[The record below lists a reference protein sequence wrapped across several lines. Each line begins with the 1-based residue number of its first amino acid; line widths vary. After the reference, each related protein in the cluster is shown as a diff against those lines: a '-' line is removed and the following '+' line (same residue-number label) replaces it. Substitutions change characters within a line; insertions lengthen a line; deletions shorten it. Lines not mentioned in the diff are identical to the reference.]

1 MKTAAVISEL
11 NPLHSG
17 HAGLFRAAREMG
29 ADSVMTLMSGDFVQR
44 GVPSIVE
51 RYTRTHMALL
61 AGADLVL
68 SYPVR
73 YATGSAERFA
83 EYAVRIL
90 NGLGCVDWLVFGS
103 ESGDVDGLMECAGV
117 LVQEPPEFRE
127 RLHAALRAG
136 RSYPSAASEALPE
149 YAGLLRDPNNILGVE
164 YCKAL
169 IRTGSSIRPVTVK
182 RLSSM
187 HSDRS
192 IRDSGASAGAIRS
205 LLLEAGHPGTDRSG
219 GITQENVHPG
229 TDRSGGISQ
238 ENVHPGTDRSGGI
251 SQENVHPGM
260 DCSGSFSRESSDP
273 GSDQHVYD
281 QTGPDMSAVDVWTV
295 LSEVIPAEACE
306 VFRQSVEKHGLV
318 RADLFSKLLL
328 EKLWATDDPAELTQ
342 FLDVTD
348 DLSRTL
354 IQRRREF
361 TGWDGFMYLCASR
374 SLTISHVSR
383 ACLHIALSLG
393 RSDQSEGAL
402 LTQLLGCRRG
412 ANRLV
417 SAVSGGTVPVVAR
430 PASPPDGLSLGQSAL
445 LKEEIRLSNLYEVFR
460 SFERG
465 LRPVHA
471 CQRVL
476 LKV

>member
-192 IRDSGASAGAIRS
+192 IRDSGASAGAIRR
-205 LLLEAGHPGTDRSG
+205 LLLEAG
-219 GITQENVHPG
+219 HPG

-260 DCSGSFSRESSDP
+260 DCSGSISRELPDP
-273 GSDQHVYD
+273 GSDQHVND
-281 QTGPDMSAVDVWTV
+281 QMGPGMSVEDLWKV
-295 LSEVIPAEACE
+295 LNEVIPAEACE

-354 IQRRREF
+354 LLRRRKF
-361 TGWDGFMYLCASR
+361 TGWDEFMRLCASR
-374 SLTISHVSR
+374 SLTVSHVSR

-402 LTQLLGCRRG
+402 LTQLLGYRRE
-412 ANRLV
+412 ADRLV

-430 PASPPDGLSLGQSAL
+430 SASPPDGLSRGQSAL

-460 SFERG
+460 SFECG
-465 LRPVHA
+465 LTPVHA
-471 CQRVL
+471 CSRVV

>member
-182 RLSSM
+182 RQSSM

-219 GITQENVHPG
+219 GI
-229 TDRSGGISQ
+229 SQ
-238 ENVHPGTDRSGGI
+238 AH
-251 SQENVHPGM
+251 VHPGM
-260 DCSGSFSRESSDP
+260 DCSGSFSRESSD
-273 GSDQHVYD
+273 
-281 QTGPDMSAVDVWTV
+281 PDMSAVDVWTV

>member
-219 GITQENVHPG
+219 GI
-229 TDRSGGISQ
+229 SQ

-281 QTGPDMSAVDVWTV
+281 QTGPDMSVEDLRTV
-295 LSEVIPAEACE
+295 LKKVIPAEACE
-306 VFRQSVEKHGLV
+306 VFLQSVKKHGLV

-402 LTQLLGCRRG
+402 LTQLLGYRRE
-412 ANRLV
+412 ADRLV

-430 PASPPDGLSLGQSAL
+430 SASPPDGLSRGQSAL

-460 SFERG
+460 SFECG
-465 LRPVHA
+465 LTPVHA
-471 CQRVL
+471 CSRVL

>member
-169 IRTGSSIRPVTVK
+169 IRTDSSIRPVTVK

-205 LLLEAGHPGTDRSG
+205 LLLEAGHPGTDR
-219 GITQENVHPG
+219 P
-229 TDRSGGISQ
+229 
-238 ENVHPGTDRSGGI
+238 
-251 SQENVHPGM
+251 
-260 DCSGSFSRESSDP
+260 GSFSRE
-273 GSDQHVYD
+273 
-281 QTGPDMSAVDVWTV
+281 
-295 LSEVIPAEACE
+295 
-306 VFRQSVEKHGLV
+306 
-318 RADLFSKLLL
+318 
-328 EKLWATDDPAELTQ
+328 
-342 FLDVTD
+342 
-348 DLSRTL
+348 
-354 IQRRREF
+354 
-361 TGWDGFMYLCASR
+361 
-374 SLTISHVSR
+374 
-383 ACLHIALSLG
+383 
-393 RSDQSEGAL
+393 
-402 LTQLLGCRRG
+402 
-412 ANRLV
+412 
-417 SAVSGGTVPVVAR
+417 
-430 PASPPDGLSLGQSAL
+430 
-445 LKEEIRLSNLYEVFR
+445 
-460 SFERG
+460 
-465 LRPVHA
+465 
-471 CQRVL
+471 
-476 LKV
+476 

>member
-205 LLLEAGHPGTDRSG
+205 LLLEAGHPGTDR
-219 GITQENVHPG
+219 P
-229 TDRSGGISQ
+229 
-238 ENVHPGTDRSGGI
+238 
-251 SQENVHPGM
+251 
-260 DCSGSFSRESSDP
+260 GSFSRESSDP

-354 IQRRREF
+354 LQRRRDF
-361 TGWDGFMYLCASR
+361 TGWDGFMSLCASR

>member
-44 GVPSIVE
+44 GVPSITD
-51 RYTRTHMALL
+51 RHTRTHMALL

-73 YATGSAERFA
+73 YATGPAERFA

-103 ESGDVDGLMECAGV
+103 ESGDVHGLMECAEV

-169 IRTGSSIRPVTVK
+169 IRTGSTIRPVTVK

-187 HSDRS
+187 HNDRS
-192 IRDSGASAGAIRS
+192 VRDSGASAGAIRR
-205 LLLEAGHPGTDRSG
+205 LLFEASHFGMDRSKG
-219 GITQENVHPG
+219 TSHENA
-229 TDRSGGISQ
+229 
-238 ENVHPGTDRSGGI
+238 
-251 SQENVHPGM
+251 HPGM
-260 DCSGSFSRESSDP
+260 DLR
-273 GSDQHVYD
+273 
-281 QTGPDMSAVDVWTV
+281 TV
-295 LSEVIPAEACE
+295 LKKVIPAEACE
-306 VFRQSVEKHGLV
+306 VFLQSVKKHGLV

-354 IQRRREF
+354 LLRRRDF
-361 TGWDGFMYLCASR
+361 TGWDEFMRLCASR
-374 SLTISHVSR
+374 SLTVSHVSR

-402 LTQLLGCRRG
+402 LTQLLGYRRE
-412 ANRLV
+412 ADRLV

-430 PASPPDGLSLGQSAL
+430 SASPPDGLSRGQSAL

-460 SFERG
+460 SFECG
-465 LRPVHA
+465 LTPVHA
-471 CQRVL
+471 CSRVL

>member
-192 IRDSGASAGAIRS
+192 IRDSGASAGAIRR
-205 LLLEAGHPGTDRSG
+205 LLLEAGHPGTDRS
-219 GITQENVHPG
+219 V
-229 TDRSGGISQ
+229 GISQ

>member
-192 IRDSGASAGAIRS
+192 IRDSGASAGAIRR
-205 LLLEAGHPGTDRSG
+205 LLLEAG
-219 GITQENVHPG
+219 HPG

-260 DCSGSFSRESSDP
+260 DCSGSISRELSDP
-273 GSDQHVYD
+273 GSDQHVND
-281 QTGPDMSAVDVWTV
+281 QMGPGMSVEDLWKV
-295 LSEVIPAEACE
+295 LNEVIPAEACE

-354 IQRRREF
+354 LLRRRDF
-361 TGWDGFMYLCASR
+361 TGWDKFMRLCASR
-374 SLTISHVSR
+374 SLTVSHVSR

-402 LTQLLGCRRG
+402 LTQLLGYRRE
-412 ANRLV
+412 ADRLV

-430 PASPPDGLSLGQSAL
+430 SASPPDGLSRGQSAL

-460 SFERG
+460 SFECG
-465 LRPVHA
+465 LTPVHA
-471 CQRVL
+471 CSRVL

>member
-90 NGLGCVDWLVFGS
+90 NGLECVDWLVFGS

-219 GITQENVHPG
+219 GI
-229 TDRSGGISQ
+229 
-238 ENVHPGTDRSGGI
+238 

-273 GSDQHVYD
+273 GSDQDVYD

>member
-192 IRDSGASAGAIRS
+192 IRDSGASAGAS
-205 LLLEAGHPGTDRSG
+205 WNGLFGKLFPG
-219 GITQENVHPG
+219 IV
-229 TDRSGGISQ
+229 
-238 ENVHPGTDRSGGI
+238 
-251 SQENVHPGM
+251 
-260 DCSGSFSRESSDP
+260 
-273 GSDQHVYD
+273 
-281 QTGPDMSAVDVWTV
+281 
-295 LSEVIPAEACE
+295 
-306 VFRQSVEKHGLV
+306 
-318 RADLFSKLLL
+318 
-328 EKLWATDDPAELTQ
+328 
-342 FLDVTD
+342 
-348 DLSRTL
+348 
-354 IQRRREF
+354 
-361 TGWDGFMYLCASR
+361 
-374 SLTISHVSR
+374 
-383 ACLHIALSLG
+383 
-393 RSDQSEGAL
+393 
-402 LTQLLGCRRG
+402 
-412 ANRLV
+412 
-417 SAVSGGTVPVVAR
+417 
-430 PASPPDGLSLGQSAL
+430 
-445 LKEEIRLSNLYEVFR
+445 
-460 SFERG
+460 
-465 LRPVHA
+465 
-471 CQRVL
+471 
-476 LKV
+476 

>member
-169 IRTGSSIRPVTVK
+169 IRTDSSIRPVTVK

-229 TDRSGGISQ
+229 
-238 ENVHPGTDRSGGI
+238 
-251 SQENVHPGM
+251 M

-281 QTGPDMSAVDVWTV
+281 QTVPDMSAVDVWTV

>member
-1 MKTAAVISEL
+1 MPPA
-11 NPLHSG
+11 
-17 HAGLFRAAREMG
+17 
-29 ADSVMTLMSGDFVQR
+29 
-44 GVPSIVE
+44 
-51 RYTRTHMALL
+51 
-61 AGADLVL
+61 
-68 SYPVR
+68 
-73 YATGSAERFA
+73 AERFA

-90 NGLGCVDWLVFGS
+90 NGLECVDWLVFGS

-219 GITQENVHPG
+219 GI
-229 TDRSGGISQ
+229 
-238 ENVHPGTDRSGGI
+238 

-273 GSDQHVYD
+273 GSDQDVYD

>member
-61 AGADLVL
+61 VMSGDFVQRGVPSITDRHTRTHMALLAGADLVL

-73 YATGSAERFA
+73 YATGPAERFA

-103 ESGDVDGLMECAGV
+103 ESGDVHGLMECAEV

-169 IRTGSSIRPVTVK
+169 IRTDSSIRPVTVK

-205 LLLEAGHPGTDRSG
+205 LLLEAGHPGTDR
-219 GITQENVHPG
+219 P
-229 TDRSGGISQ
+229 
-238 ENVHPGTDRSGGI
+238 
-251 SQENVHPGM
+251 
-260 DCSGSFSRESSDP
+260 GSFSRESSDP

>member
-192 IRDSGASAGAIRS
+192 IRDSGASAGAIRR
-205 LLLEAGHPGTDRSG
+205 LLLEAG
-219 GITQENVHPG
+219 
-229 TDRSGGISQ
+229 
-238 ENVHPGTDRSGGI
+238 HPGTDRSGGI

-260 DCSGSFSRESSDP
+260 DCSGSISRELSDP
-273 GSDQHVYD
+273 GSDQHVND
-281 QTGPDMSAVDVWTV
+281 QMGPDMSVEDLRTV
-295 LSEVIPAEACE
+295 LKKVIPAEACE
-306 VFRQSVEKHGLV
+306 VFLQSVKKHGLV

-354 IQRRREF
+354 LLRRRKF
-361 TGWDGFMYLCASR
+361 TGWDEFMRLCASR
-374 SLTISHVSR
+374 SLTVSHVSR

-402 LTQLLGCRRG
+402 LTQLLGYRRE
-412 ANRLV
+412 ADWLV

-430 PASPPDGLSLGQSAL
+430 SASPPDGLSRGQSAL

-460 SFERG
+460 SFECG
-465 LRPVHA
+465 LTPVHA
-471 CQRVL
+471 CSRVL

>member
-192 IRDSGASAGAIRS
+192 IRDSGASAGAIRR
-205 LLLEAGHPGTDRSG
+205 LLLEARHPGTDR
-219 GITQENVHPG
+219 P
-229 TDRSGGISQ
+229 
-238 ENVHPGTDRSGGI
+238 
-251 SQENVHPGM
+251 
-260 DCSGSFSRESSDP
+260 GSFSRESSDP
-273 GSDQHVYD
+273 GSDQDVYD

>member
-205 LLLEAGHPGTDRSG
+205 LLLEAGHPGTDR
-219 GITQENVHPG
+219 P
-229 TDRSGGISQ
+229 
-238 ENVHPGTDRSGGI
+238 
-251 SQENVHPGM
+251 
-260 DCSGSFSRESSDP
+260 GSFSRESSDP

-354 IQRRREF
+354 LQRRRDF
-361 TGWDGFMYLCASR
+361 TGWDGFMSLCASR
-374 SLTISHVSR
+374 SLTVSHVSR

>member
-192 IRDSGASAGAIRS
+192 IRDSGASAGAIRR
-205 LLLEAGHPGTDRSG
+205 LLLEAG
-219 GITQENVHPG
+219 
-229 TDRSGGISQ
+229 
-238 ENVHPGTDRSGGI
+238 HPGTDRSGGI

-354 IQRRREF
+354 LLRRRDF
-361 TGWDGFMYLCASR
+361 TGWDEFMRLCASR
-374 SLTISHVSR
+374 SLTVSHVSR

-402 LTQLLGCRRG
+402 LTQLLGYRRE
-412 ANRLV
+412 ADRLV

-430 PASPPDGLSLGQSAL
+430 SASPPDGLSLGQSAL

-460 SFERG
+460 SFECG
-465 LRPVHA
+465 LTPVHA
-471 CQRVL
+471 CSRVL

>member
-192 IRDSGASAGAIRS
+192 IRDSGASAGAIRR
-205 LLLEAGHPGTDRSG
+205 LLLEARHPGTDRL
-219 GITQENVHPG
+219 
-229 TDRSGGISQ
+229 
-238 ENVHPGTDRSGGI
+238 
-251 SQENVHPGM
+251 
-260 DCSGSFSRESSDP
+260 GSFSRESSDP

>member
-103 ESGDVDGLMECAGV
+103 ESGDVHGLMECAGV

-169 IRTGSSIRPVTVK
+169 IRTDSSIRPVTVK

-205 LLLEAGHPGTDRSG
+205 LLLEAG
-219 GITQENVHPG
+219 
-229 TDRSGGISQ
+229 
-238 ENVHPGTDRSGGI
+238 HPGTDRSGGI

>member
-44 GVPSIVE
+44 GVPSITD
-51 RYTRTHMALL
+51 RHTRTHMALL

-73 YATGSAERFA
+73 YATGPAERFA

-103 ESGDVDGLMECAGV
+103 ESGDVHGLMECAEV

-169 IRTGSSIRPVTVK
+169 IRTGSTIRPVTVK
-182 RLSSM
+182 RLGSM
-187 HSDRS
+187 HNDRS
-192 IRDSGASAGAIRS
+192 VRDSGASAGAIRR
-205 LLLEAGHPGTDRSG
+205 LLLEASPPGMDRSK
-219 GITQENVHPG
+219 
-229 TDRSGGISQ
+229 GISY
-238 ENVHPGTDRSGGI
+238 ENA
-251 SQENVHPGM
+251 HPGM
-260 DCSGSFSRESSDP
+260 DRSGEISQESCYT
-273 GSDQHVYD
+273 GSAQHVNEL
-281 QTGPDMSAVDVWTV
+281 TGPDMSAEDLRTV
-295 LSEVIPAEACE
+295 LKKVIPAEACE
-306 VFRQSVEKHGLV
+306 VFLQSVKKHGLV

-354 IQRRREF
+354 LLRRRDF
-361 TGWDGFMYLCASR
+361 TGWDEFMRLCASR
-374 SLTISHVSR
+374 SLTVSHVSR

-393 RSDQSEGAL
+393 RSAQSEGAL
-402 LTQLLGCRRG
+402 LTQLLGYRRE
-412 ANRLV
+412 ADRLV

-430 PASPPDGLSLGQSAL
+430 SASPPDGLSRGQSAL

-460 SFERG
+460 SFEYG
-465 LRPVHA
+465 LTPVHA
-471 CQRVL
+471 CSRVL

>member
-205 LLLEAGHPGTDRSG
+205 LLLEAGHPGTDR
-219 GITQENVHPG
+219 P
-229 TDRSGGISQ
+229 
-238 ENVHPGTDRSGGI
+238 
-251 SQENVHPGM
+251 
-260 DCSGSFSRESSDP
+260 GSFSRESSDP

-328 EKLWATDDPAELTQ
+328 EKLWATDDPADLTQ

>member
-17 HAGLFRAAREMG
+17 HASLFRAAREMG

-169 IRTGSSIRPVTVK
+169 IRTCSSIRPVTVK

-192 IRDSGASAGAIRS
+192 IRDSGASAGAIRR

-219 GITQENVHPG
+219 GI
-229 TDRSGGISQ
+229 SQ
-238 ENVHPGTDRSGGI
+238 EK
-251 SQENVHPGM
+251 VHPGM
-260 DCSGSFSRESSDP
+260 DCSGSISRELSDP
-273 GSDQHVYD
+273 GSDQHVND
-281 QTGPDMSAVDVWTV
+281 QMGPGMSVEDLWKV
-295 LSEVIPAEACE
+295 LNEVIPAEACE

-328 EKLWATDDPAELTQ
+328 EKLWATDDPADLTQ

-354 IQRRREF
+354 LQRRRDF
-361 TGWDGFMYLCASR
+361 TGWDGFMSLCASR
-374 SLTISHVSR
+374 SLTVSHVSR

-402 LTQLLGCRRG
+402 LTQLLGYRME

-417 SAVSGGTVPVVAR
+417 SAVSDGTVPVVAR
-430 PASPPDGLSLGQSAL
+430 PASPPDGLSRGQSAL

-460 SFERG
+460 SFECG
-465 LRPVHA
+465 LTPVHA
-471 CQRVL
+471 CSRVL

>member
-169 IRTGSSIRPVTVK
+169 IRTDSSIRPVTVK

-205 LLLEAGHPGTDRSG
+205 LLLEAG
-219 GITQENVHPG
+219 
-229 TDRSGGISQ
+229 
-238 ENVHPGTDRSGGI
+238 HPGTDRSGGI

>member
-192 IRDSGASAGAIRS
+192 IRDSGASAGAIRR

-219 GITQENVHPG
+219 GISQENVHPG

-260 DCSGSFSRESSDP
+260 DCSGSISRELPDP
-273 GSDQHVYD
+273 GSDQHVND
-281 QTGPDMSAVDVWTV
+281 QMGPGMSVEDLWKV
-295 LSEVIPAEACE
+295 LNEVIPAEACE

-354 IQRRREF
+354 LLRRRKF
-361 TGWDGFMYLCASR
+361 TGWDEFMRLCASR
-374 SLTISHVSR
+374 SLTVSHVSR

-402 LTQLLGCRRG
+402 LTQLLGYRRE
-412 ANRLV
+412 ADRLV

-430 PASPPDGLSLGQSAL
+430 SASPPDGLSRGQSAL

-460 SFERG
+460 SFECG
-465 LRPVHA
+465 LTPVHA
-471 CQRVL
+471 CSRVV

>member
-238 ENVHPGTDRSGGI
+238 ENVHPG
-251 SQENVHPGM
+251 M
-260 DCSGSFSRESSDP
+260 DCSGSISRELSDP
-273 GSDQHVYD
+273 GSDQHVND
-281 QTGPDMSAVDVWTV
+281 QMGPGMSVEDLWKV
-295 LSEVIPAEACE
+295 LNEVIPAEACE
-306 VFRQSVEKHGLV
+306 VFRQSVKKHGLV

-354 IQRRREF
+354 LLRRRDF
-361 TGWDGFMYLCASR
+361 TGWDEFMRLCASR
-374 SLTISHVSR
+374 SLTVSHVSR

-402 LTQLLGCRRG
+402 LTQLLGYRRE
-412 ANRLV
+412 ADRLV

-430 PASPPDGLSLGQSAL
+430 SASPPDGLSRGQSAL

-460 SFERG
+460 SFECG
-465 LRPVHA
+465 LTPVHA
-471 CQRVL
+471 CSRVL

>member
-192 IRDSGASAGAIRS
+192 IRDSGASAGAIRR
-205 LLLEAGHPGTDRSG
+205 LLLEAG
-219 GITQENVHPG
+219 
-229 TDRSGGISQ
+229 
-238 ENVHPGTDRSGGI
+238 HPGTDRSGGI

>member
-44 GVPSIVE
+44 GVPSRVE

-192 IRDSGASAGAIRS
+192 IRDSGASAGAIRR

-229 TDRSGGISQ
+229 TDR
-238 ENVHPGTDRSGGI
+238 
-251 SQENVHPGM
+251 
-260 DCSGSFSRESSDP
+260 SGSFSRESSDP

-354 IQRRREF
+354 LLRRRDF
-361 TGWDGFMYLCASR
+361 TGWDEFMRLCASR
-374 SLTISHVSR
+374 SLTVSHVSR

-402 LTQLLGCRRG
+402 LTQLLGYRRE
-412 ANRLV
+412 ADRLV

-430 PASPPDGLSLGQSAL
+430 SASPPDGLSLGQSAL

-460 SFERG
+460 SFECG
-465 LRPVHA
+465 LTPVHA
-471 CQRVL
+471 CSRVL

>member
-205 LLLEAGHPGTDRSG
+205 LLLEAGHPGTDR
-219 GITQENVHPG
+219 P
-229 TDRSGGISQ
+229 
-238 ENVHPGTDRSGGI
+238 
-251 SQENVHPGM
+251 
-260 DCSGSFSRESSDP
+260 GSFSRESSDP